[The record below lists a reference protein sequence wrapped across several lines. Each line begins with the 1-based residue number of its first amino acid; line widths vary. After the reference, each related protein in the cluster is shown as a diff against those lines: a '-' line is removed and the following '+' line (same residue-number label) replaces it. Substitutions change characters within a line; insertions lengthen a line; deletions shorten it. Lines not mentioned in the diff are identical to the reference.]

1 MNKIVKLIVIG
12 GLVALISSP
21 VIAAETLQEKK
32 EAVTNDVTRDAKKKI
47 NRLEEAACTDGDAK
61 CAGQKAKN
69 RIEEAGDA
77 TKDKA
82 KELKNKAD

>member
-1 MNKIVKLIVIG
+1 MNNIVKLFVIS

-21 VIAAETLQEKK
+21 VIAAEALQEKK
-32 EAVTNDVTRDAKKKI
+32 EETTNDITRDAKKKI
-47 NRLEEAACTDGDAK
+47 NRIEEAACTDGDAK
-61 CAGQKAKN
+61 CAGQKAKH